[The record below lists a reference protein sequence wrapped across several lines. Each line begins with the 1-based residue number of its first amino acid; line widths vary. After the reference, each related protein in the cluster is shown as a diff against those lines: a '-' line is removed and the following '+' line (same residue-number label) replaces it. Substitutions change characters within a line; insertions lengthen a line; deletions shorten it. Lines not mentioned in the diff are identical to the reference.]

1 VNNGSLQQS
10 APVVIG
16 SSEAWVR
23 RGIFWGVAL
32 VMVVLDQIFKF
43 WVRTNFQ
50 IGETQPVIEGWL
62 RWTHSLN
69 TGAAWSMLAGQR
81 WLLVLISIG
90 VSGFILMMAHEF
102 SREPVRRTLPLLGLG
117 LIFGGAIG
125 NLIDRVLH
133 GVVTDMIDLD
143 TPIEF
148 LRTFPIFNLA
158 DSALTVGVI
167 LLAIHFLF
175 VREESLEPKIKDQ
188 RSKI

>member
-1 VNNGSLQQS
+1 MNNDGMQQS
-10 APVVIG
+10 APVCID
-16 SSEAWVR
+16 SSEIWVR
-23 RGIFWGVAL
+23 RAIFWSVTL
-32 VMVVLDQIFKF
+32 VVLALDQLSKL
-43 WVRTNFQ
+43 WVRANFH

-81 WLLVLISIG
+81 WLLVLISVG
-90 VSGFILMMAHEF
+90 VSAFILMMAHEF
-102 SREPVRRTLPLLGLG
+102 SREASRRTLPLMGLG
-117 LIFGGAIG
+117 LIFGGALG

-143 TPIEF
+143 TPVEF

-175 VREESLEPKIKDQ
+175 VREESPEPKIKDQ